1 MPLLFFEFLGTTE
14 LMVILVAALI
24 LFGPRKLPEISK
36 QIGKGLAEFRKAS
49 DDFRQTWEKEVQRE
63 YTLKD
68 LEADRTMLPES
79 EPVTVNTIGRGQNE
93 VTSSD
98 SPAPSD
104 AAAPADQAPVDQVAT
119 GHLAEPS
126 SPVEE
131 IAEPTRKRDW
141 L

>member
-68 LEADRTMLPES
+68 LETDRTTLPET

-93 VTSSD
+93 VSSGE
-98 SPAPSD
+98 SPAHPD
-104 AAAPADQAPVDQVAT
+104 AAAEAPADQVMPGT
-119 GHLAEPS
+119 LAESS

-131 IAEPTRKRDW
+131 TAEPTRKRDW

>member
-68 LEADRTMLPES
+68 LEADRTMLPET

-93 VTSSD
+93 LDSGG
-98 SPAPSD
+98 SPAPPE
-104 AAAPADQAPVDQVAT
+104 AAAPADQAQVDQANPGT
-119 GHLAEPS
+119 IAQSS

-131 IAEPTRKRDW
+131 IAETTRKRDW

>member
-1 MPLLFFEFLGTTE
+1 MSLLFFEFLGTTE

-68 LEADRTMLPES
+68 LEADRTMLPET
-79 EPVTVNTIGRGQNE
+79 EPVTVNTIGRGQHE
-93 VTSSD
+93 AGWGD
-98 SPAPSD
+98 SPAPPD
-104 AAAPADQAPVDQVAT
+104 AEAEAPAAQVVPGT
-119 GHLAEPS
+119 LAES
-126 SPVEE
+126 TSPIEE
-131 IAEPTRKRDW
+131 TAEPTRKRDW